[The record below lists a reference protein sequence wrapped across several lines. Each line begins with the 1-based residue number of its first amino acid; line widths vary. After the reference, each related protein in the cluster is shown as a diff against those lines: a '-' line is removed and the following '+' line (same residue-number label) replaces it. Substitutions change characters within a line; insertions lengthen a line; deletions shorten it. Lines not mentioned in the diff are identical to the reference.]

1 MLPENQRPQKKW
13 GPYLK
18 YSGLAFQL
26 AAVVLAGILIGG
38 WLDKQFMLQKPLF
51 TMLLVMIFFGGFMYK
66 LYKELTSTK

>member
-38 WLDKQFMLQKPLF
+38 WLQKPLF